1 MEVRGLN
8 LSASG
13 SLATGRRSTV
23 PHRGNEPEGAAA
35 RPVGTSAEEKIAS
48 VIVRQEFPQNTRLHL
63 DEESNRI
70 VAQVLDENNEVIR
83 QLPPQELLDISAR
96 FNRLEGI
103 LFNEQR

>member
-1 MEVRGLN
+1 MDVTGIQNVAPQTSR
-8 LSASG
+8 SASAPRPIEL
-13 SLATGRRSTV
+13 SPKDELR
-23 PHRGNEPEGAAA
+23 GAAT
-35 RPVGTSAEEKIAS
+35 PKDPIAS
-48 VIVRQEFPQNTRLHL
+48 VFVQQDFPPNTRLHL

-103 LFNEQR
+103 IFDEQR